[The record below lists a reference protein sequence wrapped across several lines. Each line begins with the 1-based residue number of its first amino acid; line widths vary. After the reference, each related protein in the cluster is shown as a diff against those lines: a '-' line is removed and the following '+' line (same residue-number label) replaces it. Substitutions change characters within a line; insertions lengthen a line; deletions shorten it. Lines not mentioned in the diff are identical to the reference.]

1 MNFNFQDVTS
11 NLISQIG
18 FIILLIMVVRAL
30 IAYTREDWGQFF
42 SGLTLG
48 IFCLIVVFFGPQM
61 EQLARAIGN
70 TIFN

>member
-1 MNFNFQDVTS
+1 MDFNFQEVTS

-42 SGLTLG
+42 SGLVLG
-48 IFCLIVVFFGPQM
+48 LFCLIVVYFGPQL
-61 EQLARAIGN
+61 EGVAKSLGN
-70 TIFN
+70 TIFS

>member
-1 MNFNFQDVTS
+1 MDFNFQEVTR

-42 SGLTLG
+42 SGLVLG
-48 IFCLIVVFFGPQM
+48 LFCLIVVFFGPQF
-61 EQLARAIGN
+61 EELAKALGN
-70 TIFN
+70 TIFS

>member
-1 MNFNFQDVTS
+1 MDFNFQEVTS

-42 SGLTLG
+42 SGLVLG
-48 IFCLIVVFFGPQM
+48 LFCLIVVFFGPQF
-61 EQLARAIGN
+61 EELAKALGN
-70 TIFN
+70 TIFS

>member
-1 MNFNFQDVTS
+1 MNFNIQDVTS

-30 IAYTREDWGQFF
+30 VAYTREDWGQFF